1 MNNRI
6 YFYTILLI
14 LSLLYYLYLLSNKEH
29 FIDNNNDNNTNNISL
44 DNIEKAEE
52 LLLSIKDKEMT
63 NTLLDNI
70 SELLKVEFNN
80 KKIDELLNTSV
91 YNDYGNNI
99 TNTIKTRKDLDTKLI
114 KKKILE
120 DKLKKVKLSTYN
132 KNNLEYLKE
141 KLENIKLY
149 EEYNKE
155 TNEYNTNKIHSM
167 CPNGPIEYNYNK
179 NDKYNLDI
187 TMFPTNWYGMNGVK
201 LNNKLP
207 HNYIII

>member
-1 MNNRI
+1 MNNTI
-6 YFYTILLI
+6 YFYTILLT

-29 FIDNNNDNNTNNISL
+29 FIDNTNTNNISL
-44 DNIEKAEE
+44 ENIEKAEN
-52 LLLSIKDKEMT
+52 LLLSIKNKEMT

-80 KKIDELLNTSV
+80 KKIDELLNTNV
-91 YNDYGNNI
+91 YNDYDNKNVKE
-99 TNTIKTRKDLDTKLI
+99 TIKTRLDLDTKLI

-120 DKLKKVKLSTYN
+120 DKLKKVKLSSYN

-179 NDKYNLDI
+179 NDNYNLDI

>member
-1 MNNRI
+1 MNNKI

-14 LSLLYYLYLLSNKEH
+14 ISLLYYLYLLSNKEH
-29 FIDNNNDNNTNNISL
+29 FIDNNNDNDTNNISL

>member
-1 MNNRI
+1 MNNTI
-6 YFYTILLI
+6 YFYTILLT

-29 FIDNNNDNNTNNISL
+29 FIDNTNTNNISL
-44 DNIEKAEE
+44 ENIEKAEN
-52 LLLSIKDKEMT
+52 LLLSIKNKEMT

-80 KKIDELLNTSV
+80 KKIDELLNTNV
-91 YNDYGNNI
+91 YNDYDNKNVKE
-99 TNTIKTRKDLDTKLI
+99 TIKTRLDLDTKLI

-120 DKLKKVKLSTYN
+120 DKLKKVKLSSYN